1 MSTKIEWTERV
12 WNPVTGCTKVS
23 ESCRNCYAET
33 MARRLQHM
41 PASKDKYRNGFQVT
55 CHPEALIEPMHW
67 KKPSMIFVCS
77 MGDLFHAD
85 VPEDFIIQVME
96 MITACPQHTFQILTK
111 RPDRMAAFFKGL
123 YPPRNI
129 WIGTTCESRDHYDR
143 IRHLQSI
150 TNRRIP
156 VRFVSCEP
164 LLGDMP
170 DIPLDGIDWLITG
183 GESGSKARQTPPDY
197 FRHLRDR
204 CQATNTPF
212 FFKQW
217 GAYGPDGVKRSKYD
231 NGSLLDGTYHH
242 AYPTT
247 ARPQSNAQSYSV
259 DPSELDS
266 LNVREMLSGKPR
278 KYDRSRPLSE
288 Q

>member
-23 ESCRNCYAET
+23 EACRNCYAEV

-41 PASKDKYRNGFQVT
+41 PASKEKYRNGFQLT
-55 CHPEALIEPMHW
+55 CHPESLTEPMTW

-96 MITACPQHTFQILTK
+96 TITECPQHTFQILTK
-111 RPDRMAAFFKGL
+111 RPDRMAAFFHGL
-123 YPPRNI
+123 FAPKNI

-183 GESGSKARQTPPDY
+183 GESGTKARQTPPDH

-217 GAYGPDGVKRSKYD
+217 GAYGPDGIKRSKYA
-231 NGSLLDGTYHH
+231 NGSMLDNTIYH
-242 AYPTT
+242 AYPVT
-247 ARPQSNAQSYSV
+247 
-259 DPSELDS
+259 
-266 LNVREMLSGKPR
+266 K
-278 KYDRSRPLSE
+278 
-288 Q
+288 